1 MAVIKAVSSKA
12 GIGHAIDYVT
22 KKEKT
27 EEKLV
32 SGLHCEPETVKEEMQ
47 ATKELWGK
55 TDGRTYKHYVQ
66 SYHEDEEITP
76 EQAHKNAVELAE
88 HTKAWKGHE
97 VLIAT
102 HIDKG
107 HIHTHFIVNS
117 VNYENGHKLQ
127 WSKHDL
133 KDLKERCNEQSWEQG
148 LHVPEKGKTFAGEV
162 REETVAW
169 SKDTYQLLKQ
179 AEQGKV
185 KSYVQDIAL
194 AVLDCKET
202 ATSRETFIRLMNE
215 RGYGVDW
222 QDSHKYITYTALM
235 SDFGTAL
242 IFFVA
247 FLCIAF
253 LRTGDLPSIVMI
265 TAAAGFAGGIV
276 LRFKPYVLARFA
288 VWRHAWEYAQKGG
301 YQQTRTMSA
310 VASGGLFGAGPEEAW
325 LKYVG
330 AANTD
335 LVFGV
340 VSEEFGLLLALC
352 AAAAVILLGIY
363 ALRAAGRSRSSFYA
377 IAACATAAM
386 LVFQTTLNVLG
397 SVDLLPLTGVTF
409 PFVSMGGSS
418 MLSCWGLLAYLQAAA
433 PPPVSVKAAPKAPAP
448 AVKPPQATGFLDEL
462 GVATDDIFGK
472 EDAR

>member
-117 VNYENGHKLQ
+117 VNYEDGHKLQ
-127 WSKHDL
+127 WSKYDL
-133 KDLKERCNEQSWEQG
+133 KDLKERCNEQSREQG

-202 ATSRETFIRLMNE
+202 ATSREIFIRLMNE

-222 QDSHKYITYTALM
+222 QDSHKYITYT
-235 SDFGTAL
+235 D
-242 IFFVA
+242 
-247 FLCIAF
+247 
-253 LRTGDLPSIVMI
+253 
-265 TAAAGFAGGIV
+265 
-276 LRFKPYVLARFA
+276 LAR
-288 VWRHAWEYAQKGG
+288 EQ
-301 YQQTRTMSA
+301 
-310 VASGGLFGAGPEEAW
+310 AGEKACKIRDNKLE
-325 LKYVG
+325 KYY
-330 AANTD
+330 NMD
-335 LVFGV
+335 
-340 VSEEFGLLLALC
+340 
-352 AAAAVILLGIY
+352 
-363 ALRAAGRSRSSFYA
+363 
-377 IAACATAAM
+377 
-386 LVFQTTLNVLG
+386 
-397 SVDLLPLTGVTF
+397 
-409 PFVSMGGSS
+409 
-418 MLSCWGLLAYLQAAA
+418 
-433 PPPVSVKAAPKAPAP
+433 
-448 AVKPPQATGFLDEL
+448 
-462 GVATDDIFGK
+462 FGK
-472 EDAR
+472 ESMSMSLREMHEQQKQSSPREQLQELNRQSRTELENSLLKEALAMSSENCEELMKQSNQEQVRAEQNRQRDAEQNRKLISELKQSVELLKNSNELLQDAISGEIGSLKDEVRENTVQEVRKALQANIEAIQRATKLLEKQSDTLTSVMKQKIRELEESKNNFFRYEGLKLYLFWGGMVCNILVFLMLASSMFGR